1 MSEKTT
7 LKGSNQSLVKV
18 TNQKLII
25 QEVREGKQLSRSDLA
40 KKLQLSNPSVSKHV
54 DDLLAKGLL
63 IETGSL
69 VTDVGRRPIMLEFN
83 GTHGCVA
90 VIDLSS
96 TDARLFVADLLG
108 NKLEYS
114 RVDGGQIIT
123 AETLERIILT
133 LHDMLTNLGERCG
146 KLVGVC
152 IGVPGVI
159 EPETGRIRWSSRM
172 ENYETLDLKTMFEE
186 SFRAPVIVKNDVNL
200 AVVGEQNYG
209 AGVGLE
215 TMMLINIDAGIG
227 MSVILGGKLYEGAS
241 GIACDIGVHMTMT
254 DEEMETLTTCG
265 DAMRYTLERRINVAK
280 LTENVAEMM
289 ESGRE
294 TVLRD
299 WVASGEELTFDDVVR
314 AYGMNDPLV
323 VQGVRRFARNIAV
336 LCKNMC
342 SLFDVETVMFG
353 GAAAKLGNSF
363 LNEIT
368 AFFGVLPGYSTA
380 ELTLSKLFDTGVIF
394 GGVRTATDYAIDRI
408 IANDSYR
415 PAEPGAEEVITEEE
429 TE

>member
-1 MSEKTT
+1 MSEKNV

-18 TNQKLII
+18 TNQRLII

-96 TDARLFVADLLG
+96 NDARIFVADLLG

-123 AETLERIILT
+123 AETLNRIILT
-133 LHDMLTNLGERCG
+133 LHDMLTNLGDRCG

-152 IGVPGVI
+152 VGVPGVI
-159 EPETGRIRWSSRM
+159 EPVTGKIRWSNRV
-172 ENYETLDLKTMFEE
+172 ENYEELDIKSMFENA
-186 SFRAPVIVKNDVNL
+186 FHAPAIVKNDVNL

-209 AGVGLE
+209 AGIGLE
-215 TMMLINIDAGIG
+215 TMMLVSIDVGIG
-227 MSVILGGKLYEGAS
+227 MSVILDSKLYEGAS
-241 GIACDIGVHMTMT
+241 GIACDIGVHIAMT
-254 DEEMETLTTCG
+254 DEQMDAVQSCG
-265 DAMRYTLERRINVAK
+265 DSMAYILERKLNILR
-280 LTENVAEMM
+280 LTESVGELL

-294 TVLRD
+294 TILHEWVSSRD
-299 WVASGEELTFDDVVR
+299 SLTFDDVVR
-314 AYGMNDPLV
+314 AYGMNDPMV
-323 VQGVRRFARNIAV
+323 VQCVRRFARNIAI
-336 LCKNMC
+336 LCKNLCGM
-342 SLFDVETVMFG
+342 FDVETVILG
-353 GAAAKLGNSF
+353 GAIAKLGNGF
-363 LNEIT
+363 LNEIL
-368 AFFGVLPGYSTA
+368 AFYNMLPGYSCA
-380 ELTLSKLFDTGVIF
+380 ELCLSKLSETAVIF
-394 GGVRTATDYAIDRI
+394 GGIRTATDYAIDRI
-408 IANDSYR
+408 I
-415 PAEPGAEEVITEEE
+415 EE
-429 TE
+429 